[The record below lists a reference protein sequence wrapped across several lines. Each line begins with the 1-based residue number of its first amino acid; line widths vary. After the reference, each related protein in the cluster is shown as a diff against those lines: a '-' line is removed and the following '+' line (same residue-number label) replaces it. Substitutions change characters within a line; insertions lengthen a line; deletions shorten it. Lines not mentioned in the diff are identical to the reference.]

1 MDTSRGF
8 WASLW
13 NLVCFLPFFSSLLLL
28 GFIKGIIMFPVIL
41 VIVTIGISGTILL
54 LWPMHCFYTY
64 YCVLSTR
71 QFGPVLKLIICICLA
86 AALISWPPIGLAC
99 SVLSGAVYGLF
110 SPILA
115 TFRAVGEGK
124 SSKLSH
130 CICDGTWSAVEGS
143 FTMIRDFSDVC
154 YHSYL
159 SIMDDLLHQEG
170 ERYEIRLLHVPLALV
185 AGAVGVVVDL
195 PVISALALCK
205 SPYMLVKGWHRLLQD
220 CVGREGP
227 FLETICVPFAGLA
240 ILLWPLVVAAAVLC
254 SIVSSVFLGAYA
266 AVVVYQES
274 SIWFGL
280 CYIVASVSIYDEYS
294 NDVLGMPEGSYFPR
308 PRYREK
314 ASPLPSALSSLSSP
328 PSPRASRMLELKPLE
343 LANALFKEC
352 QRLGDVLVSEGTI
365 KLIDIEEAMNRR
377 MLTVGLPAYCILQT
391 LVRSARA
398 DCGGILLSE
407 GVEIT
412 TSNRPKH
419 VFYEWFLNPL
429 LIIKEQIKAASLSE
443 IEEHYLGNLVLF
455 SGDAMRLK
463 SAHVGP
469 ESESEVKQAELEAL
483 GRRLIGITKSISRYP
498 TFRGRFDQS
507 MRDVLGQLG
516 KKSGSSKAR
525 TPRRSV
531 SMFARVFTRKR
542 GSGQEDP
549 TV

>member
-1 MDTSRGF
+1 METSRGF

-13 NLVCFLPFFSSLLLL
+13 NLLCFLPFFSSLLIL
-28 GFIKGIIMFPVIL
+28 GFIK
-41 VIVTIGISGTILL
+41 VTIGISGTILF

-64 YCVLSTR
+64 YCILSTK

-86 AALISWPPIGLAC
+86 AALISWPPIGVAC
-99 SVLSGAVYGLF
+99 SVLSGAAYGHF

-115 TFRAVGEGK
+115 TFQAVGEGK

-130 CICDGTWSAVEGS
+130 CICDGTWSGVEGS
-143 FTMIRDFSDVC
+143 FTMITDFSDVC
-154 YHSYL
+154 CHSYL
-159 SIMDDLLHQEG
+159 SIMDDLLHHEG

-185 AGAVGVVVDL
+185 AGAAGVVVDL
-195 PVISALALCK
+195 PVISELALCK
-205 SPYMLVKGWHRLLQD
+205 SHYMLVKGWHRLLQD

-240 ILLWPLVVAAAVLC
+240 VLLWPLVVAAAVVC

-274 SIWFGL
+274 SIWLGL
-280 CYIVASVSIYDEYS
+280 CYIVASVSMYDEYS
-294 NDVLGMPEGSYFPR
+294 NDVLDMPEGSLFPR

-314 ASPLPSALSSLSSP
+314 ASPLPTSLSIRSSP
-328 PSPRASRMLELKPLE
+328 PSPRASRMLEL
-343 LANALFKEC
+343 ADALFKEC
-352 QRLGDVLVSEGTI
+352 QRLGEVLVSEGTI
-365 KLIDIEEAMNRR
+365 KLIDVEEAMNRR

-391 LVRSARA
+391 FVRSARA
-398 DCGGILLSE
+398 DCGGILLSKPKD
-407 GVEIT
+407 EI
-412 TSNRPKH
+412 
-419 VFYEWFLNPL
+419 YEWFLNPL

-443 IEEHYLGNLVLF
+443 MEEHYLGKLVLF

-469 ESESEVKQAELEAL
+469 EPESEVERAELEAL
-483 GRRLIGITKSISRYP
+483 GRRLIGITKSILRYP
-498 TFRGRFDQS
+498 TFRRRFDQS
-507 MRDVLGQLG
+507 MRDVLAQLG
-516 KKSGSSKAR
+516 KKSGNSKAR
-525 TPRRSV
+525 TLRRSV
-531 SMFARVFTRKR
+531 SMFARVITRKH